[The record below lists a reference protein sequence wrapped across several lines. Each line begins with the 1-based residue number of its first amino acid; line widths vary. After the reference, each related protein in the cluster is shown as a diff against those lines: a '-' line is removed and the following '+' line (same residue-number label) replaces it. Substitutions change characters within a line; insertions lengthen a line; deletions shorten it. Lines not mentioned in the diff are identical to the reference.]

1 MADELHR
8 LMSPTPVQREVLST
22 APAAPFVMH
31 QRWQDLLFLHW
42 SFAPEVI
49 QASLPAGLQVDTF
62 EGRAWVAIVPFVMR
76 GIRPRGLP
84 PVPGLSDFLE
94 LNLRTYVHDAA
105 GRPGVWFY
113 SLDCNQ
119 SLAVWTA
126 RTFFHLP
133 YQRADMSRRVHA
145 DGQQH
150 HESQRRGDAAVSTF
164 TYRLTG
170 APRQARLGTLEFFLA
185 ERYLLFADTPR
196 GLRLGR
202 VHHAPYPLMDAEV
215 QTWDTHL
222 FRLAGL
228 PEPDRPPDHVL
239 GSPGVSVRIWPL
251 TRP

>member
-1 MADELHR
+1 
-8 LMSPTPVQREVLST
+8 MSAPSLAQREALRT

-42 SFAPEVI
+42 SCDPAVI
-49 QASLPAGLQVDTF
+49 QASLPAGLHVDTF

-84 PVPGLSDFLE
+84 AVPGISNFLE
-94 LNLRTYVHDAA
+94 LNLRTYVHDDQ

-133 YQRADMSRRVHA
+133 YQRADMSRTCRA
-145 DGQQH
+145 DGLQRY
-150 HESQRRGDAAVSTF
+150 ESQRHGEAAVSTF
-164 TYRLTG
+164 TYQLTG
-170 APRQARLGTLEFFLA
+170 DPRQARPGTLEFFLA

-202 VHHAPYPLMDAEV
+202 VHHAPYPLVDAEV
-215 QTWDTHL
+215 QTWDTRL

-239 GSPGVSVRIWPL
+239 GSPGVSVRVWPL

>member
-1 MADELHR
+1 MKLPSLA
-8 LMSPTPVQREVLST
+8 QREVLRT

-42 SFAPEVI
+42 SCAPEVI
-49 QASLPAGLQVDTF
+49 QSSLPAGLHVDTF

-84 PVPGLSDFLE
+84 PVPGLSNFLE
-94 LNLRTYVHDAA
+94 LNLRTYVHDDA

-113 SLDCNQ
+113 SLDCHQ

-133 YQRADMSRRVHA
+133 YQRADMTRSCHA
-145 DGQQH
+145 DGWQQYR
-150 HESQRRGDAAVSTF
+150 SQRRGDEAVSEF
-164 TYRLTG
+164 TYRFTG
-170 APRQARLGTLEFFLA
+170 TPRLALPGTLEFFLA
-185 ERYLLFADTPR
+185 ERYLLFAATPR

-202 VHHAPYPLMDAEV
+202 VHHAPYPLVDAQV
-215 QTWDTHL
+215 QTWDTRL

-239 GSPGVSVRIWPL
+239 GSPGVAVRIWPL

>member
-1 MADELHR
+1 
-8 LMSPTPVQREVLST
+8 MSPKLEAREALRT
-22 APAAPFVMH
+22 APAAAFVMH

-42 SFAPEVI
+42 SCDPAVI
-49 QASLPAGLQVDTF
+49 QATLPAGLQVDTH
-62 EGRAWVAIVPFVMR
+62 EGLAWVAIVPFVMR

-84 PVPGLSDFLE
+84 AVPGISDFLE

-133 YQRADMSRRVHA
+133 YQRADMSRSVHA
-145 DGQQH
+145 DGLQH
-150 HESQRRGDAAVSTF
+150 YRSQRRGDPAVSTF
-164 TYRLTG
+164 TYQLTG
-170 APRQARLGTLEFFLA
+170 TPRQAVPGTLEFFLA
-185 ERYLLFADTPR
+185 ERYLLFAATPR

-202 VHHAPYPLMDAEV
+202 VHHAPYPLVDAQVES
-215 QTWDTHL
+215 WDTHL

-228 PEPDRPPDHVL
+228 PEPGRPPDHVL